1 MEKFQKLPF
10 DNREIDWRILVQDHI
25 TAANY
30 GIAGALGT
38 APPAGFLSGDKSK
51 VLQAM
56 KDSFWHFRNAIVAS
70 DAEADKPQK
79 MFNRQTT
86 LRGSFLIRALEGD
99 RAALDGSGAAANQ
112 EPVEK
117 AKP

>member
-56 KDSFWHFRNAIVAS
+56 KDSFAHFRNAIVALN
-70 DAEADKPQK
+70 DADTAKPQK
-79 MFNRQTT
+79 KNVQSRNQPA
-86 LRGSFLIRALEGD
+86 RFLHHHHGTFW
-99 RAALDGSGAAANQ
+99 
-112 EPVEK
+112 
-117 AKP
+117 